1 MTSRDFCYWLQ
12 GPFEV
17 TDLKSLTVEQ
27 VEIIDKH
34 LNMVFE
40 YEKKIEINFCI
51 WLRGF
56 MDAQGPVIGPM
67 TTENTQMIKDKLN
80 GVFTH
85 VIDPLYGDKAMQ
97 DKLNAIH
104 NGKPTLLEFG
114 KEHGFPVTVKPD
126 PNDVVY
132 KC

>member
-17 TDLKSLTVEQ
+17 TDLKSLTADQ

-34 LNMVFE
+34 LTMVFK
-40 YEKKIEINFCI
+40 YEEKIEINFCI

-56 MDAQGPVIGPM
+56 MDAQGPKIGPM
-67 TTENTQMIKDKLN
+67 TTEKTQMIKDKLN
-80 GVFTH
+80 YVFEH
-85 VIDPLYGDKAMQ
+85 EIDPKMGNAQMQ
-97 DKLNAIH
+97 NALNTIH
-104 NGKPTLLEFG
+104 NGRPDVLL
-114 KEHGFPVTVKPD
+114 
-126 PNDVVY
+126 

>member
-17 TDLKSLTVEQ
+17 ADLKSLTVEQ

-40 YEKKIEINFCI
+40 YEKEIEINFCI

-67 TTENTQMIKDKLN
+67 TTEKTQMIKDKLN
-80 GVFTH
+80 FVFKH
-85 VIDPLYGDKAMQ
+85 EIDPKMGDDEMQ
-97 DKLNAIH
+97 NTLNMIH
-104 NGKPTLLEFG
+104 NHNTDNLLR
-114 KEHGFPVTVKPD
+114 
-126 PNDVVY
+126 
-132 KC
+132 C